1 MSNRNAPTRTLIK
14 NDDTITVEVYWAH
27 TQLGW
32 IAKIV
37 DGYVVEQFF
46 PRPKELATNDNSGI
60 TRTLEFFA
68 FGDSKSEA
76 IDALS
81 DRLFNLN
88 NTRGQF
94 PIAAKRMEVKESSH
108 GREYLQVYSL
118 DWNREVA

>member
-1 MSNRNAPTRTLIK
+1 MSNRNAPIRTLIK
-14 NDDTITVEVYWAH
+14 NDDTISVEVYH
-27 TQLGW
+27 TLKAWGW
-32 IAKIV
+32 VAKIV

-46 PRPKELATNDNSGI
+46 PHPKELAKDTNSGD

-76 IDALS
+76 IDALC

-94 PIAAKRMEVKESSH
+94 PIAAKRMEVKEKSH
-108 GREYLQVYSL
+108 GREYLQVYYL
-118 DWNREVA
+118 DWNKEVA